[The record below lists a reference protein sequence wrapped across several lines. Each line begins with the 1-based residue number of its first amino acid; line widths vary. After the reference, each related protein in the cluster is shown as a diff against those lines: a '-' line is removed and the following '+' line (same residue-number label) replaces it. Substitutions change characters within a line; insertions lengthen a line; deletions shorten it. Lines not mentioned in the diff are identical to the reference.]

1 MTKKNILSIV
11 IVILLFLFA
20 GIAIFFLDLNCLF
33 KMIFRIPCPGCGMS
47 RAFKAIVNF
56 KIIESFSYNILAIP
70 VLLLFIYML
79 FLTFKDII
87 KKENNLY
94 TFVINLFTKHYKLI
108 IFLLVLSEVLNI
120 IRDI

>member
-1 MTKKNILSIV
+1 
-11 IVILLFLFA
+11 

-33 KMIFRIPCPGCGMS
+33 KMIFKIPCPGCGMS

-56 KIIESFSYNILAIP
+56 KIMESFSYNILAFP
-70 VLLLFIYML
+70 TLLLFLYIL